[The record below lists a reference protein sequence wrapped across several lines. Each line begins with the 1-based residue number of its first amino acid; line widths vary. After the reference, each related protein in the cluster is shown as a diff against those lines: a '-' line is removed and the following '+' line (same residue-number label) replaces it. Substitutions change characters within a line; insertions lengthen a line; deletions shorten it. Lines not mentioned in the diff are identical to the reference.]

1 MKATI
6 LVVTNRTA
14 ASEDLLAALQARAGR
29 GPARFEFVM
38 PPERETPEARAEARA
53 RLEEAL
59 ELAREAGLEVAGH
72 VGACDALS
80 AVVDAYDPPPP
91 RRDPHL
97 HAARG
102 TSHWLRID
110 LPARVAR
117 ATGALVSHVAWASA
131 APRGPSRRPAWRPRG
146 RVGPHPMRYAYARDG
161 TRLAY
166 DVAGPGPGAPA
177 VLLVMGLA
185 FRGVVWGETRDVLAA
200 AGYRTITM
208 DNRGVGESEPATF
221 DFSTSTMADDAVEVL
236 RQERIAARTWS
247 ASRSAG

>member
-38 PPERETPEARAEARA
+38 PPERETPEARAEAQA

-80 AVVDAYDPPPP
+80 AVVDAYD
-91 RRDPHL
+91 RRRHDEILISTLP
-97 HAARG
+97 AG

-117 ATGALVSHVAWASA
+117 ATGALVSHVAV
-131 APRGPSRRPAWRPRG
+131 GERRPA
-146 RVGPHPMRYAYARDG
+146 
-161 TRLAY
+161 
-166 DVAGPGPGAPA
+166 
-177 VLLVMGLA
+177 
-185 FRGVVWGETRDVLAA
+185 
-200 AGYRTITM
+200 RT
-208 DNRGVGESEPATF
+208 
-221 DFSTSTMADDAVEVL
+221 
-236 RQERIAARTWS
+236 
-247 ASRSAG
+247 